1 MAKTLTFEFPEAEA
15 AELEQLLAQMQ
26 RANVQMQ
33 RDQKEI
39 DDLKAET
46 HVIAQ
51 QTREVLTQLEA
62 ATA

>member
-1 MAKTLTFEFPEAEA
+1 MAKTLTFEFPEA
-15 AELEQLLAQMQ
+15 AELEQLLA
-26 RANVQMQ
+26 QMQ

-46 HVIAQ
+46 RIIAER
-51 QTREVLTQLEA
+51 TREILSQLEA

>member
-1 MAKTLTFEFPEAEA
+1 MAKTLTFEFPEAGS

-39 DDLKAET
+39 EDIKAET
-46 HVIAQ
+46 SVVAER
-51 QTREVLTQLEA
+51 TREVLIQLEV